1 MLNIKILKHYK
12 IETKLFQEFKKIK
25 PDSLICSFSKILF
38 EKYFN
43 YLKKNKGIII
53 IAYKSKQ
60 IVGILI
66 FERSSKITLDFLE
79 KNKFEILLNL
89 FLSKYLSDKKILFF
103 LVINYFFFK
112 KKIKFFKNNI
122 LLIAVNKNY
131 RRKKIGKRMITF
143 LRKKIK
149 QSIFVMTDR
158 SNNLAKSFYK
168 QNKFYFL
175 KNINY
180 GNRSLSIF
188 YSKKLY

>member
-1 MLNIKILKHYK
+1 M
-12 IETKLFQEFKKIK
+12 
-25 PDSLICSFSKILF
+25 
-38 EKYFN
+38 
-43 YLKKNKGIII
+43 
-53 IAYKSKQ
+53 
-60 IVGILI
+60 
-66 FERSSKITLDFLE
+66 
-79 KNKFEILLNL
+79 
-89 FLSKYLSDKKILFF
+89 
-103 LVINYFFFK
+103 